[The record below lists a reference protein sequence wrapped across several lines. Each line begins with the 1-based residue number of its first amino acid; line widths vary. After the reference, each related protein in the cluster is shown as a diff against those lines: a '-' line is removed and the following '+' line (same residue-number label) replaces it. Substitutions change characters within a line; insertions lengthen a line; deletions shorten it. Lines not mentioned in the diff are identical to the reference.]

1 MSLDEAFARV
11 VSEKEARLFRPSAGQ
26 IASATREYG
35 YLEIIAFPSIDA
47 LIASAVAIRAL
58 RGSRVEFSLRLE
70 PVAPRELAEPSLLI
84 GYPAAVAQELSARKP
99 SALIGYGDVPQGIL
113 PVAVTAARDSSVAA
127 LTVGVFSEITI
138 VGGFSAY
145 ALAAGYWRGLDRG
158 KRGEFTGVEASIAEM
173 LKLENKVEEYFTIRL
188 MRWLTEP
195 TEKAIALTVVPF
207 LPGLTGRSEEAE
219 KLLAGDPRLTGL
231 RGKTLEEAEEQALA
245 VLGEKLYEL
254 LKQKSRVPRRPT
266 EVIGFTHYSRSLPL
280 PDLREAAA
288 ILACTAAE
296 RPEALPALGVSEKG
310 AAAAAHYRYRRA
322 FPDLVAAAEELV
334 EARPRHTPLGKLLV
348 AELEPGKPG
357 CPPLLEKTARQ
368 LGAAKPE
375 AVAAVNNRVLLES
388 VAEAAG
394 YEALKALIE
403 KGCLVPEEGGIYAA
417 VEKTRC

>member
-1 MSLDEAFARV
+1 LSLDEAFARV
-11 VSEKEARLFRPSAGQ
+11 VSEREARLFRSSAGQ

-35 YLEIIAFPSIDA
+35 YLELVVFPSVDA

-58 RGSRVEFSLRLE
+58 RGSGVEFSLRLE
-70 PVAPRELAEPSLLI
+70 PVAPRELLEPSLLL
-84 GYPAAVAQELSARKP
+84 GYPATVAQELVAKRP

-145 ALAAGYWRGLDRG
+145 AVSAGYWRGLDRG
-158 KRGEFTGVEASIAEM
+158 KRGEFTGVEASIVEM

-195 TEKAIALTVVPF
+195 TEKAMALTMLPF
-207 LPGLTGRSEEAE
+207 LPGLSGRPEEAE
-219 KLLAGDPRLTGL
+219 KLLAEDPRLSGL

-245 VLGEKLYEL
+245 VLGEKLYSL

-280 PDLREAAA
+280 PDLRETAL
-288 ILACTAAE
+288 ILACAASE
-296 RPEALPALGVSEKG
+296 KPETLPALGASERE

-322 FPDLVAAAEELV
+322 FPDIAAAAESLV
-334 EARPRHTPLGKLLV
+334 EARPRHAPLGKLLT
-348 AELEPGKPG
+348 AELEAEKPS

-368 LGAAKPE
+368 LGVVKPE
-375 AVAAVNNRVLLES
+375 AVAVVDNKVLLES

-394 YEALKALIE
+394 YEALKTLIE

-417 VEKTRC
+417 VEKARC